1 LEVKRRLYKEQKIW
15 LQLQEVSVGRDVGR
29 DDTKKFVGS
38 LFEFLAGTDFTPNYL
53 RVDFQVTSERASERE
68 ATSSKPCSTHRHL
81 TLDNTPIN
89 ATTHTLQAT
98 ILLWLLIR

>member
-1 LEVKRRLYKEQKIW
+1 MEVKRRLYKEQKIW

-53 RVDFQVTSERASERE
+53 RVDFQVTSERARSDVLE
-68 ATSSKPCSTHRHL
+68 TMHHPPSTDTR
-81 TLDNTPIN
+81 
-89 ATTHTLQAT
+89 
-98 ILLWLLIR
+98 

>member
-1 LEVKRRLYKEQKIW
+1 MEVKRRLYKEQKIW

-53 RVDFQVTSERASERE
+53 RVVCQVTSERE
-68 ATSSKPCSTHRHL
+68 ATSSKPCTTHRHL

-89 ATTHTLQAT
+89 ATTQHYKPLFYCSF
-98 ILLWLLIR
+98 